1 MHQLFL
7 ESQFVYYKFD
17 YMIYKHYSN
26 KYVKNFK
33 NQIDYKTKNIVY
45 LLRHNL

>member
-26 KYVKNFK
+26 KYVKNYK